1 MKKTQKINHLNKE
14 NIQRV
19 LKESK
24 RPVSLKE
31 LERLLAISKSERR
44 TIRSILKDLLK
55 EGSVIML
62 KSGLYGIP
70 REMNLQSGTLWCTRS
85 GNGFLMPDKEG
96 EKDIFIPS
104 GSIKHAFHGDKVI
117 ARIEHYAR
125 GKKEGKIIKVIER
138 KTKNITGYIKRLK
151 DIFYVVSEDNKV
163 PHHFIVENPS
173 FKKMS
178 QDALVAARIVK
189 YPEEGKDST
198 CKIIKVFEGLND
210 VKSIT
215 QFVILKYNLQ
225 QRFKKAVDADI
236 RGAVFS

>member
-1 MKKTQKINHLNKE
+1 MKKTKKTSHLNKE
-14 NIQRV
+14 SIQRV

-31 LERLLAISKSERR
+31 LEKFLAISKSERQ

-55 EGSVIML
+55 DGSVIML

-85 GNGFLMPDKEG
+85 GNGFLMPDKDG

-117 ARIEHYAR
+117 ARVERHAR

-151 DIFYVVSEDNKV
+151 DIWYVVSEDSKV
-163 PHHFIVENPS
+163 PHHFIIESPS
-173 FKKMS
+173 LKQMS
-178 QDALVAARIVK
+178 RDALVAAKIVK
-189 YPEEGKDST
+189 YPVMFLDFLS
-198 CKIIKVFEGLND
+198 
-210 VKSIT
+210 
-215 QFVILKYNLQ
+215 
-225 QRFKKAVDADI
+225 
-236 RGAVFS
+236 